1 MRAPWTSAFENQLRQ
16 LGWIEG
22 QNVNILYR
30 WADGQ
35 TPRMSD
41 QEQRERESQ
50 ESDGTKYEE
59 ERDKEHEERDR
70 IAEEIREEPPLTER
84 D

>member
-1 MRAPWTSAFENQLRQ
+1 
-16 LGWIEG
+16 
-22 QNVNILYR
+22 
-30 WADGQ
+30 
-35 TPRMSD
+35 MSD

-59 ERDKEHEERDR
+59 EQDKEQAARERV
-70 IAEEIREEPPLTER
+70 AEAIREEPPLTER